1 MSEPEF
7 TSADVADVEARY
19 HRERDK
25 RIAAGGREYRSLDDR
40 NLSFDADPFSE
51 PFERD
56 PRAESTEVLIVGAG
70 WAGMC
75 TAAYLTKQG
84 VTDYRI
90 VDKAGDFGGTW
101 YWNRYPG
108 CMCDVESYTY
118 LPLLEEVGY
127 MPTKRYAHAQEIFEY
142 AQKLGRHFDMYRNAV
157 FQTEITAMEWDEA
170 VSRWQ
175 VTTNRGD
182 VFSARF
188 VVICGGLLH
197 KAKLPGI
204 DGIEDFQGHSFHTSR
219 WDYGFTGGAPDV
231 PMDQLHDKAVA
242 IIGTGAT
249 AIQVVP
255 KLAAAAKSLHVFQR
269 TPSIVGVRGQRETDP
284 EWFAEITAKPGWQQE
299 RQDNF
304 VATTIGEAPEVDL
317 IQDGW
322 TEMFAVDIRKLPADQ
337 AEAEALKAH
346 DLQLMTGVRQRIADI
361 VEDPATAAALQ
372 PWYGVGCKRPCYHD
386 DYLPTFNRSN
396 VTLVDTRGYGVEKIT
411 ERGIVANGV
420 EYPVDVIVYASG
432 FEAPGTF
439 YTHRLG
445 FDPVGKGGEPLSEA
459 WAKGAWTLHGIW
471 THDFPN
477 FAMNSHIQNGAH
489 INFAYPATK
498 TAEHTAYAIKQALD
512 EQVLIEPDKQAE
524 AAWFRIVVSTVG
536 GYSSYMS
543 ACTPGYQNNELQMPD
558 ERDMRSACYL
568 RSPVELRDLLADW
581 RADGEMKGLVKT
593 PLPA

>member
-1 MSEPEF
+1 M
-7 TSADVADVEARY
+7 
-19 HRERDK
+19 
-25 RIAAGGREYRSLDDR
+25 
-40 NLSFDADPFSE
+40 
-51 PFERD
+51 
-56 PRAESTEVLIVGAG
+56 
-70 WAGMC
+70 
-75 TAAYLTKQG
+75 
-84 VTDYRI
+84 
-90 VDKAGDFGGTW
+90 
-101 YWNRYPG
+101 
-108 CMCDVESYTY
+108 
-118 LPLLEEVGY
+118 
-127 MPTKRYAHAQEIFEY
+127 
-142 AQKLGRHFDMYRNAV
+142 
-157 FQTEITAMEWDEA
+157 
-170 VSRWQ
+170 
-175 VTTNRGD
+175 
-182 VFSARF
+182 
-188 VVICGGLLH
+188 
-197 KAKLPGI
+197 
-204 DGIEDFQGHSFHTSR
+204 
-219 WDYGFTGGAPDV
+219 
-231 PMDQLHDKAVA
+231 HDKTVA

-322 TEMFAVDIRKLPADQ
+322 TEMFAVDIRKLPADE

-346 DLQLMTGVRQRIADI
+346 DLQLMTGIRQRIADI
-361 VEDPATAAALQ
+361 VEDPATAEALQ

-396 VTLVDTRGYGVEKIT
+396 VTLVDTQGYGVEKVT

-445 FDPVGKGGEPLSEA
+445 FDPVGKAGEPLSEA

-512 EQVLIEPDKQAE
+512 EQVLIEPDRQAE

-543 ACTPGYQNNELQMPD
+543 ACTPGYQNNELQIPD

-581 RADGEMKGLVKT
+581 RADGEMQGMVKT